1 MNDRSVVLPEHVPE
15 ESAAHGTQ
23 RRLSGRSL
31 QLVTAVALAF
41 SAYQLTVA
49 AFHPLSSLVTRSLHV
64 GFLLTITFL
73 LYPAFKRADKQIQ
86 TLERK

>member
-1 MNDRSVVLPEHVPE
+1 MNDRSVAPPPEHVPE

-49 AFHPLSSLVTRSLHV
+49 AFHPLSSLVTRSC
-64 GFLLTITFL
+64 TS
-73 LYPAFKRADKQIQ
+73 ASC
-86 TLERK
+86 